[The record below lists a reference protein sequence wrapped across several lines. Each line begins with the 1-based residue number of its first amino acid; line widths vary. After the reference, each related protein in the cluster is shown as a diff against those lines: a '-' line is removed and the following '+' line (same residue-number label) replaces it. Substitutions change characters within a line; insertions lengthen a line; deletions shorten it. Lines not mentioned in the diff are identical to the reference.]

1 MYIHDIGLSASTN
14 TLTQFCVHYSIPRTN
29 IMLNL
34 YVVRVRE
41 NAVAADVVN
50 DICTR
55 MRLPSPLPIRRGAGR
70 GREP

>member
-1 MYIHDIGLSASTN
+1 
-14 TLTQFCVHYSIPRTN
+14 
-29 IMLNL
+29 MLNL

-41 NAVAADVVN
+41 NVVAADVVN

-55 MRLPSPLPIRRGAGR
+55 MRLPSPLSIRRGAGR